1 MDEGLL
7 DTLFSFYCVDN
18 ANRPILLRQI
28 RANVESAD
36 PGYRRGL
43 LMMFPF
49 PVSLHR

>member
-7 DTLFSFYCVDN
+7 DILFAFYCVDD

-28 RANVESAD
+28 RAYVESAD

-43 LMMFPF
+43 LLMSPF